1 MRMRERPATAVRA
14 RSALLALAAT
24 LALAACSGN
33 SSELSNLA
41 TPDGASSSS
50 AFPGSDEQ
58 SRSASS
64 VPAFGDI
71 PDGTSGGRQVI
82 ENPTNADIMAT
93 GTLPEMSLG
102 RSDAPVTI
110 IKYASL
116 TCPHC
121 RAFHRDV
128 FPELKRTYIDT
139 GKVRFILREFPIGL
153 QSGTA
158 TVAWRCAPADKYFE
172 LYGKFLEQQGRW
184 VSQEVRRDP
193 IFEVAKQVGMTRQQF
208 DACYENQVMID
219 GLKWVKE
226 RGRQLGII
234 GTPNFFVAGKLVKE
248 TLTMAGIRERVDPLL
263 GGPRSAAAGIAQ

>member
-1 MRMRERPATAVRA
+1 MREKPAPMVRA
-14 RSALLALAAT
+14 RSALLAFAAT

-33 SSELSNLA
+33 TSSLPNLA
-41 TPDGASSSS
+41 TSEGGSSSS
-50 AFPGSDEQ
+50 AFPGAAEAKRADT
-58 SRSASS
+58 
-64 VPAFGDI
+64 PFNPFGDI

-102 RSDAPVTI
+102 SPDAPVTI

-121 RAFHRDV
+121 RVFHRDV

-172 LYGKFLEQQGRW
+172 LYGKFLEQQTRW

-208 DACYENQVMID
+208 DACYENQAMID
-219 GLKWVKE
+219 GLKWVKD

-248 TLTMAGIRERVDPLL
+248 TLTMSGIRERIDPLL
-263 GGPRSAAAGIAQ
+263 SGQRSAAAQQ

>member
-1 MRMRERPATAVRA
+1 MRETPANTVR
-14 RSALLALAAT
+14 RGSALFILAAALM
-24 LALAACSGN
+24 LAGCSGN
-33 SSELSNLA
+33 SSALSNAAL
-41 TPDGASSSS
+41 PDAGSS
-50 AFPGSDEQ
+50 AAFPETGEGTSSD
-58 SRSASS
+58 A
-64 VPAFGDI
+64 PIMAIGGI

-82 ENPTNADIMAT
+82 EDPTESDIMMT
-93 GTLPEMSLG
+93 GGLPEMSLG
-102 RSDAPVTI
+102 SPDAPVTI

-121 RAFHRDV
+121 RTFHRDV

-158 TVAWRCAPADKYFE
+158 TIAWRCAPAGKYFE

-193 IFEVAKQVGMTRQQF
+193 IFEITKQVGMTRDEF
-208 DACYENQVMID
+208 DACYENQAMID

-226 RGRQLGII
+226 RGRQLGVI
-234 GTPNFFVAGKLVKE
+234 GTPNFFVGGKLVKE
-248 TLTMAGIRERVDPLL
+248 TLTMSGIRERVDPLI
-263 GGPRSAAAGIAQ
+263 GGARSATSGSTP

>member
-1 MRMRERPATAVRA
+1 MRETPATAVRA
-14 RSALLALAAT
+14 SVPLLALAAT

-33 SSELSNLA
+33 SSSLSNLA
-41 TPDGASSSS
+41 TAEGGSSSS
-50 AFPGSDEQ
+50 AFPGTSEN
-58 SRSASS
+58 SRSASSS

-102 RSDAPVTI
+102 NPDAPVTI

-121 RAFHRDV
+121 RVFHRDV

-172 LYGKFLEQQGRW
+172 LYGKFLEQQARW

-193 IFEVAKQVGMTRQQF
+193 IFDVAKQVGMTRRQF
-208 DACYENQVMID
+208 DACYENQAMID
-219 GLKWVKE
+219 GLKWVKD

-248 TLTMAGIRERVDPLL
+248 TLTMSGIRERIDPLL
-263 GGPRSAAAGIAQ
+263 SSGQRSAAAQQ

>member
-1 MRMRERPATAVRA
+1 MRETPASAVRA
-14 RSALLALAAT
+14 SSALLALAAT
-24 LALAACSGN
+24 LVLAACSGN
-33 SSELSNLA
+33 TSSLPNLA
-41 TPDGASSSS
+41 TSEGGSSSS
-50 AFPGSDEQ
+50 AFPGSSETT
-58 SRSASS
+58 SS
-64 VPAFGDI
+64 DSPIMAFGQI

-82 ENPTNADIMAT
+82 ENPTEADIMAP

-102 RSDAPVTI
+102 RPDAPVTI

-121 RAFHRDV
+121 RVFHRDV

-158 TVAWRCAPADKYFE
+158 TVAWRCAPADKHFE
-172 LYGKFLEQQGRW
+172 LYGKFLEQQARW

-193 IFEVAKQVGMTRQQF
+193 IFEVAKQVGMTRDQF
-208 DACYENQVMID
+208 DACYENQAMID
-219 GLKWVKE
+219 GLKWVKD

-248 TLTMAGIRERVDPLL
+248 TLTMSGIRERIDPLL
-263 GGPRSAAAGIAQ
+263 SGQRSAAAQQ